1 MQYLMIFAILF
12 PVVAALGIYCKKISG
27 NLSTLH
33 KYVFGAALIN
43 SIALLTL
50 VFGGSVKEL
59 NLIYITDNL
68 RMVLACDGLSR
79 VFIMIISILWP
90 LTTLYAFDYMK
101 HEGGELRGKNTVHC
115 FRAEGLSVV
124 HLGDLGHLLSP
135 EQIHAIG
142 PCDVLLIP
150 IGGVFTIDSAEAKTI
165 VDALS
170 PSVVVPMHYRLGK
183 IDFPELS
190 TVDEFISKLSR
201 EDDTAANMSY

>member
-1 MQYLMIFAILF
+1 MKLSW
-12 PVVAALGIYCKKISG
+12 LGHSCFLLESNG
-27 NLSTLH
+27 
-33 KYVFGAALIN
+33 FR
-43 SIALLTL
+43 LLTDPYHD
-50 VFGGSVKEL
+50 VP
-59 NLIYITDNL
+59 
-68 RMVLACDGLSR
+68 GLSDIQMEADA
-79 VFIMIISILWP
+79 VYCSHQHFDHAHLAGVHLLHGKDTPFSIRKIE
-90 LTTLYAFDYMK
+90 TCHD
-101 HEGGELRGKNTVHC
+101 HEGGDLRGKNTVHC
-115 FRAEGLSVV
+115 FRAEGLTVV

-190 TVDEFISKLSR
+190 TADEFISRFPSEMVHKYSENTLFLTNNLPQEIALLSLPQ
-201 EDDTAANMSY
+201 